1 MNHQKHYNKLM
12 ERAPKVKPKEG
23 YFERHRIVPG
33 CMGGKYVTGNIVW
46 LIPEEH
52 YVAHQLLVKMHPG
65 NRDLIYAAHMMGQT
79 RKGNKT
85 YGWLRRLFSE
95 NNPMQPGMTN
105 SGSFKPGKDH
115 PHKSNYKSF
124 KPGEQSGEKNYMFGK
139 KNLAISERNQS
150 KVDCPYCEKSG
161 GSTIMNRWHFEN
173 CKERGI

>member
-12 ERAPKVKPKEG
+12 ERTPKVKPKEG

-95 NNPMQPGMTN
+95 NNPMKRPEIVSQFIGEGN
-105 SGSFKPGKDH
+105 SSFGKPG
-115 PHKSNYKSF
+115 YWL
-124 KPGEQSGEKNYMFGK
+124 GK
-139 KNLAISERNQS
+139 KRPEHS
-150 KVDCPYCEKSG
+150 KSRDAQG
-161 GSTIMNRWHFEN
+161 RW
-173 CKERGI
+173 R